1 MFRFL
6 ISVLI
11 FCFFSNNSFSYGT
24 GPALKYEI
32 IMTKLELC
40 TGYPNASDIDVT
52 CTGSFVLGNTAT
64 TMDIASV
71 SIGESVAT
79 FADTKGMPIGT
90 TYTHLKATM
99 SKDFVMKGYALSD
112 ANDDGDNTNAE
123 CWCRSESSS
132 VFNNSFGKYL
142 SRKSGICETS
152 EQDAIDNQEEVTIHI
167 SAAANNIICQESACT
182 TTGITDDLS
191 GTSIEDDAVDQLVYG
206 NAIDV
211 GTDNSTTEMS
221 IIYPLST
228 PFTVGFNAP
237 KIQMAFGTNTGF
249 MSAEYTGGKCI
260 TTPFYPKVKITI
272 SD

>member
-1 MFRFL
+1 
-6 ISVLI
+6 
-11 FCFFSNNSFSYGT
+11 
-24 GPALKYEI
+24 
-32 IMTKLELC
+32 MTKLELC

-142 SRKSGICETS
+142 SRKSGTCETS

-167 SAAANNIICQESACT
+167 SSAANNIICQEPACT
-182 TTGITDDLS
+182 TTGITDDFNPCVAEMAS
-191 GTSIEDDAVDQLVYG
+191 VVDD
-206 NAIDV
+206 DV
-211 GTDNSTTEMS
+211 LHAEPALDGDFDDLQSRKREMDHQGAKAS
-221 IIYPLST
+221 RILP
-228 PFTVGFNAP
+228 
-237 KIQMAFGTNTGF
+237 
-249 MSAEYTGGKCI
+249 
-260 TTPFYPKVKITI
+260 
-272 SD
+272 